1 MKFRKTSRTPFLQN
15 TSSSCFCQKRLQHK
29 CLPVKFTKFF
39 RTLFFTEHLR
49 WLLLN
54 GQCCLVRYVITRLL
68 VDFLTFSWFLA
79 CFKDIFDFRILFP
92 ELVAKTKHYLLG
104 FDAIQF
110 FLSNQCF
117 SLLITT
123 IQNIYISN
131 ENSQKKE
138 KQQYKL
144 KVLIFKLLNDSY
156 MFKVPQKVH
165 YNIFLCSR
173 IGYWGH
179 LNDSISIL

>member
-29 CLPVKFTKFF
+29 CLPVKFAKFL
-39 RTLFFTEHLR
+39 RTSFFTEHLR

-54 GQCCLVRYVITRLL
+54 GHFCLVRCVITRINMI
-68 VDFLTFSWFLA
+68 FSWLLA
-79 CFKDIFDFRILFP
+79 CFKDIFDSRILFP
-92 ELVAKTKHYLLG
+92 ELVAETKHYLFG

-117 SLLITT
+117 CLLITT

-131 ENSQKKE
+131 ETAQKKE
-138 KQQYKL
+138 KQLYKL

-156 MFKVPQKVH
+156 LFKVYKK
-165 YNIFLCSR
+165 YITILFLYSR

-179 LNDSISIL
+179 VDNSISSL

>member
-29 CLPVKFTKFF
+29 CLPVKFTKFLK
-39 RTLFFTEHLR
+39 TLFFTEHLR

-54 GQCCLVRYVITRLL
+54 GQFCLVRCVITRIL

-79 CFKDIFDFRILFP
+79 CFKDIFDSRILFP
-92 ELVAKTKHYLLG
+92 ELVAETKHYLFG

-117 SLLITT
+117 CLLITT

-131 ENSQKKE
+131 ETSQNKE
-138 KQQYKL
+138 KQLYIL
-144 KVLIFKLLNDSY
+144 KVWSLNFLTTVTCLKSY
-156 MFKVPQKVH
+156 KNTLQYFS
-165 YNIFLCSR
+165 L
-173 IGYWGH
+173 
-179 LNDSISIL
+179 